1 MHAVAWTANLPCHD
15 GGMSEDQIQAEHRSR
30 PTGAVFREFMTT
42 GWRSA
47 DRPPPERSVVAK
59 YAQQRRDVVSRDF
72 PGERLVIPAGGLKVR
87 SNDTDYVF
95 RPHSA
100 FAHLTGLGAD
110 REPDAVLVLEPLV
123 DQDAHEAVLY
133 LRPPAGR
140 DSAEYFTDSRMGEYW
155 IGPRPSLSD
164 VAAELD
170 IVTRDLGELA
180 DAVAKGLPGAQLRVV
195 RDADREMTMLVDRLR
210 SQGARGGQSAQQQ
223 PEHSAQEADVALARH
238 LSTLRLVKDDWEIA
252 QMEEA
257 TQATARAFDAVV
269 AALPQAA
276 DSARGERLIEGVFA
290 LHARRA
296 GNGVGYDSICA
307 AGEHATTLH
316 WIRNTGDVDPADL
329 LLLDA
334 GVETEAL
341 YTADVTRTLPVSGT
355 FSAAQRRVYD
365 AVLAAQEAGL
375 RACKPGNTFS
385 DVHTAAIGV
394 IAQTLFTW
402 GLLPE
407 GVGVEETLDAETGQ
421 FHRRWM
427 VHGTSHHLGID
438 VHDCALA
445 LRADYMEGELQEGM
459 VITVEP
465 GLYFKSD
472 DELVPSELRGIGVR
486 IEDDVLITA
495 DGHRNLSQMLPRTVA
510 DVEAWIAAAGER

>member
-1 MHAVAWTANLPCHD
+1 
-15 GGMSEDQIQAEHRSR
+15 MSEEQATAEHRSR

-42 GWRSA
+42 GWRAA
-47 DRPPPERSVVAK
+47 DHTPPERSVVAQ
-59 YAQQRRDVVSRDF
+59 YALQRRGVVSRDF
-72 PGERLVIPAGGLKVR
+72 AGERLVIPAGGLKVR
-87 SNDTDYVF
+87 SNDTDYDF

-123 DQDAHEAVLY
+123 GEDGHEAVLY
-133 LRPPAGR
+133 MRPPAGR
-140 DSAEYFTDSRMGEYW
+140 DSAELFADSRMGEYW

-170 IVTRDLGELA
+170 IVTRDLAELA
-180 DAVAKGLPGAQLRVV
+180 DAVAKDLPAAQLRVV
-195 RDADREMTMLVDRLR
+195 RDADRDVTMLIDHLR
-210 SQGARGGQSAQQQ
+210 SQVAGEDQTAQQQ
-223 PEHSAQEADVALARH
+223 TQDSAQEADLALARH
-238 LSTLRLVKDDWEIA
+238 LSTLRLVKDVWEIE
-252 QMEEA
+252 QMEQA
-257 TQATARAFDAVV
+257 AQATARAFDAVV

-276 DSARGERLIEGVFA
+276 DSPRGERLIEGVFG
-290 LHARRA
+290 LHARQD

-316 WIRNTGDVDPADL
+316 WTRNTGELDAGEL

-334 GVETEAL
+334 GVETEGL
-341 YTADVTRTLPVSGT
+341 YTADVTRTLPISGT
-355 FSAAQRRVYD
+355 FSPAQRKVYD

-375 RACKPGNTFS
+375 AACQPGNTFS

-394 IAQTLFTW
+394 IAQTLFDW
-402 GLLPE
+402 EMLPA

-445 LRADYMEGELQEGM
+445 LREDYMEGELREGM

-495 DGHRNLSQMLPRTVA
+495 DGHRNLSQMLPRTA
-510 DVEAWIAAAGER
+510 SDVEAWIAAAGKR